1 MALLTKSLC
10 FYQVYREMWLAE
22 EEIGG
27 DFHSRS
33 TPLPGKDGTAAWY
46 TQSPSWPS
54 RSATLDV
61 GVEDVADLQ
70 CVFLFRMDVV
80 ASACVRTRVSEIG
93 VRVRQSYY
101 AACQRGRTR

>member
-10 FYQVYREMWLAE
+10 FYQVYREMWLAK

-33 TPLPGKDGTAAWY
+33 TPLLGKDGTAAWY

-61 GVEDVADLQ
+61 GVEDVAVCAPVSHGRGSQ
-70 CVFLFRMDVV
+70 CMRADE
-80 ASACVRTRVSEIG
+80 SK
-93 VRVRQSYY
+93 
-101 AACQRGRTR
+101 